1 MASGRL
7 RSAAMGWAPDT
18 GSCNSATRLA
28 TPRLVQRQTLVV
40 GGQAKPKGAARLL
53 RLDVELLP
61 ESAPLLLLPADDL
74 RGTLRRTAAVCRQTK
89 RQEPLLDIGAAEVE
103 IDVVI
108 ELRDHFRWCACWRD
122 NRKKTI
128 HDDPRHGFAQRRQ
141 IWQAGKSLARSH
153 REAPH
158 LASMHDSSCGYDSA
172 TQHLIDA
179 TGNILRRLRS
189 RTIRHFDQSEIGLFV
204 EQLCGKRRGASRVVE
219 GDR

>member
-1 MASGRL
+1 MRRCGDASPILGKRFFRASSRHRTHSRPIKRPKLISGGRSS
-7 RSAAMGWAPDT
+7 RKRTSRRNDSALCERT
-18 GSCNSATRLA
+18 
-28 TPRLVQRQTLVV
+28 
-40 GGQAKPKGAARLL
+40 ARLL

-61 ESAPLLLLPADDL
+61 ESAPLLLLSADDL
-74 RGTLRRTAAVCRQTK
+74 RGTLRRTTTVCRQTK

-158 LASMHDSSCGYDSA
+158 LASLHDSSCGCD
-172 TQHLIDA
+172 
-179 TGNILRRLRS
+179 
-189 RTIRHFDQSEIGLFV
+189 
-204 EQLCGKRRGASRVVE
+204 
-219 GDR
+219 